1 METNQLYRSYRSRID
16 KALILFLTLIVASCI
31 ALLSACTTPLR
42 VSAERDRTVA
52 FERYRTFAWLQPEQ
66 KDWQNNISARNQAE
80 LIQTAV
86 TKELETRGM
95 RVDTATPDLL
105 LRYQSGIQ
113 NYTGYR
119 TMPVYGYAPPIPFFF
134 GRSLWYGGG
143 GYYPMYSRS
152 YRTNIREGTLNIE
165 VIDRKTNN
173 VIWRGLSEERLYSR
187 GGMNADI
194 PYIIQ
199 VIFEHYPLRPIVS
212 AK

>member
-1 METNQLYRSYRSRID
+1 MEMNQLYRPYSRRTG
-16 KALILFLTLIVASCI
+16 KALLLFVVLLVASCI
-31 ALLSACTTPLR
+31 IVLSACSTPLR
-42 VSAERDRTVA
+42 ISTERDKTVS
-52 FERYRTFAWLQPEQ
+52 FEQYRTFAWLQPEQ
-66 KDWQNNISARNQAE
+66 KDWQNNISARNQAAM
-80 LIQTAV
+80 IQTAV
-86 TKELETRGM
+86 TKELEIRGM

-119 TMPVYGYAPPIPFFF
+119 TIPVYGYAPPMPFFF
-134 GRSLWYGGG
+134 GRSLWYGG

-152 YRTNIREGTLNIE
+152 YRTNIREGTLAIE

-187 GGMNADI
+187 SGINADI

-199 VIFEHYPLRPIVS
+199 IIFEHYPLRPMVS